1 MKRIKIVFMM
11 IAMIAFFAACGQSEN
26 EKKEIEVEKRED
38 SIAKANIKK
47 DIASEM
53 DSLKKDK
60 KTSDSLVKEEK
71 K

>member
-1 MKRIKIVFMM
+1 MKKIKVVFMM
-11 IAMIAFFAACGQSEN
+11 LTLTAFFAACGQSET
-26 EKKEIEVEKRED
+26 ERKTKEEEKRED
-38 SIAKANIKK
+38 SLTKATIKQ

>member
-1 MKRIKIVFMM
+1 MM